1 MRCRTPSC
9 RPSRRSTRCPQ
20 RAAPATAISGPF
32 PFVQFEFGFPL
43 GPDDGRYLRRA
54 GEEREPEWV
63 IVLGT
68 VGAPQRELFGRG
80 GRKGAVVSSAEEAAA
95 VPVVRA
101 TLIHAEALGSAE
113 EAERWLSRLRD
124 DTAALDAEIEGATRE
139 LNAMLRAHRA
149 VTADPYVREVR
160 RSMANAVRVGYGSG
174 DLVADGKFAAAYELA
189 EEARRRGRA
198 ADTMAPLERLAA
210 VLSGTEEIGV
220 AEELVLRARLD
231 LDSGRPREAALQ
243 ARVALEALL
252 ASVDGE
258 DAAALAA
265 HRAPVGEAANAAL
278 RGPLGAELSE
288 ALAAAVEDMRL
299 VLRRA

>member
-1 MRCRTPSC
+1 
-9 RPSRRSTRCPQ
+9 
-20 RAAPATAISGPF
+20 
-32 PFVQFEFGFPL
+32 
-43 GPDDGRYLRRA
+43 
-54 GEEREPEWV
+54 V

-68 VGAPQRELFGRG
+68 IGAPQRKLFGRG

-101 TLIHAEALGSAE
+101 TLIHAEALPSAE
-113 EAERWLSRLRD
+113 EGERWLSRLRGD
-124 DTAALDAEIEGATRE
+124 AAALDAEVEGAARE
-139 LNAMLRAHRA
+139 LNAVLRAHRA
-149 VTADPYVREVR
+149 ATADPYVREVR

-220 AEELVLRARLD
+220 AEELLLRARLD

-243 ARVALEALL
+243 ARIALEAML
-252 ASVDGE
+252 ASGYEGAVE
-258 DAAALAA
+258 LAA
-265 HRAPVGEAANAAL
+265 HRSAVGEAANAAL
-278 RGPLGAELSE
+278 RGELDSS
-288 ALAAAVEDMRL
+288 LADAVVAAVEDMRR
-299 VLRRA
+299 VLRRV